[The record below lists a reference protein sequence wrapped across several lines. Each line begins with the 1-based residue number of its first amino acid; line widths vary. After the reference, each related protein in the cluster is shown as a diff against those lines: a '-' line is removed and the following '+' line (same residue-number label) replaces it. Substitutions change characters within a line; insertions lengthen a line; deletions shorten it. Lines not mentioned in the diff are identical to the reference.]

1 MLKLESLE
9 LSGFKSFA
17 EKLQLDFHS
26 NVTSIVGPNGCGK
39 SNLFDAIG
47 WVLGAQNARFLRGEK
62 MEDLIFSGTSKRKQS
77 GLAQVKLTI
86 SLDEAIP
93 IVVNGREFVQDRLEV
108 CRKLYR
114 SGESLYLI
122 NQRRCRL
129 LDVQNIMEEVGLGFS
144 SYAFIAQGQI
154 DTLLTGKPQDRRA
167 VVEEAAG
174 ILAYKSRRRRAEVR
188 LELAQQNLLR
198 VNDIVSEVEKQLRS
212 LKRQAS
218 KARRYRELVT
228 RFKEVQRLRFSLER
242 ERLTEEFKDARG
254 EKTQLTQRE
263 AAAGE
268 ALRRAEEEHSG
279 RTRVRD
285 QLEKGLNELQ
295 ARSGD
300 VRLETDRT
308 INSIRYLNEQQES
321 ANRFLVA
328 NRAEQKTLNDALQS
342 IQLEDQTL
350 KSELGEL
357 EIQEKKIGAELSAGR
372 DEHRAAARSLLE
384 TEEKIEG
391 TRRNIL
397 HLSSRTASLRNLE
410 EELRQRVRDF
420 RPRLDRLDKE
430 KQQIELAM
438 AKHHEFL
445 DEALQTLRNHQRD
458 VESILTRRR
467 ELETQR
473 SELAPLL
480 AEATLAERE
489 LNDRLIA
496 LRERLHSLQEVEVS
510 RSQYSEGV
518 RTFLQH
524 LGKST
529 VEASGTL
536 ADWIETQPEY
546 ENLVEEFLDQQLEYV
561 LVNSMDQA
569 FAGLEELRSLKS
581 GKCTFLSIQT
591 SNGFGK
597 NEGGSILTLERKPEE
612 GIYGTLA
619 ELLEMKPEVGAA
631 FRRVLP
637 AQAGAIVVSD
647 MDRAVALS
655 HTYPESTFITLG
667 GESLSP
673 RGLLSSRAGGSK
685 KLGLLSLKRQKR
697 DLQQKISQLEKDAV
711 IARRRRRDM
720 TTQLDELELALQ
732 SCQADLA
739 ELEKTGIRLEN
750 SRELLER
757 DGARQQR
764 SQQTVVGE
772 IDSVKEEA
780 ERLNERLVETSRQ
793 CTAAG
798 KEMELAECLLEQ
810 EQKTIAERRAASQ
823 RIQDHLYTL
832 DSRKQVLVERRT
844 ALQQTLDRIR
854 AQVDSLTRRTQSALE
869 AAREID
875 ARLQG
880 IASDLRSG
888 GQKKEH
894 FEKENQGLEQSLAQA
909 QKEYEEWRRQ
919 QPEHAARLK
928 SLREKAAEL
937 RDIRANLDVALARV
951 ETHFQ
956 TLQEQCR
963 EQTNLEL
970 DAVAAQ
976 VSLVGIDQEQISR
989 EFEDL
994 RTRKES
1000 FGPVNMTALEE
1011 FQEREDRCQFL
1022 TTQRTDIESSIADT
1036 QKAIRD
1042 LNRRSRQR
1050 FVEAFEAVN
1059 RNFQEYFGKLFGGGE
1074 CGMRLLDEEDL
1085 LESGIDIFAQP
1096 PGKKLQNVMLLSG
1109 GEKALTV
1116 LALLMGLFAYRPS
1129 RFCVLDEVDAPLDD
1143 TNVVRFA
1150 HLVREMSDKIQ
1161 MILITHN
1168 KRTMEVA
1175 DALYG
1180 VTMADPGVSQVVSV
1194 EF

>member
-47 WVLGAQNARFLRGEK
+47 WVLGAQNARYLRGEK
-62 MEDLIFSGTSKRKQS
+62 MEDLIFSGTGKRKQS
-77 GLAQVKLTI
+77 GVAQVKLTI
-86 SLDEAIP
+86 GLDEAIP

-114 SGESLYLI
+114 TGESLYLI

-129 LDVQNIMEEVGLGFS
+129 LDVQNILEEAGLGFS
-144 SYAFIAQGQI
+144 SYAFIAQGRI
-154 DTLLTGKPQDRRA
+154 ETLLTGKPQDRRA

-188 LELAQQNLLR
+188 LELARQNLLR

-218 KARRYRELVT
+218 KARRYRELVS
-228 RFKEVQRLRFSLER
+228 RFKDVQKLRFSLER
-242 ERLTEEFKDARG
+242 ERLAGELKNGQG
-254 EKTQLTQRE
+254 EKTQLSQRE
-263 AAAGE
+263 TDARD
-268 ALRRAEEEHSG
+268 ALCQAEEEHAG

-285 QLEKGLNELQ
+285 QLENGLSKLQ
-295 ARSGD
+295 ARSGE

-308 INSIRYLNEQQES
+308 LNSIRYLNEQQES
-321 ANRFLVA
+321 AKRFLVA
-328 NRAEQKTLNDALQS
+328 NQVEQKTLHDSLQ
-342 IQLEDQTL
+342 ILQRENQTL
-350 KSELGEL
+350 KIELSEL
-357 EIQEKKIGAELSAGR
+357 EIQEKRIEKELEMGR
-372 DEHRAAARSLLE
+372 DQHRMADRSVLKS
-384 TEEKIEG
+384 EEEVEE

-397 HLSSRTASLRNLE
+397 RLSSLTASLRNLE
-410 EELRQRVRDF
+410 EQLRQRIRVF
-420 RPRLDRLDKE
+420 KPRLDRLAKE
-430 KQQIELAM
+430 KQQTELAV
-438 AKHHEFL
+438 AKHEEL
-445 DEALQTLRNHQRD
+445 LEEALQALRTHQGA
-458 VESILTRRR
+458 VESILTQRNQL
-467 ELETQR
+467 ELRR
-473 SELAPLL
+473 SELDPVL
-480 AEATLAERE
+480 AEAMRAERE

-518 RTFLQH
+518 RKLLQH

-529 VEASGTL
+529 VQAAGTL
-536 ADWIETQPEY
+536 ADCIETQPQY

-581 GKCTFLSIQT
+581 GKCTFLSIHT
-591 SNGFGK
+591 SNGFGAS
-597 NEGGSILTLERKPEE
+597 NVPTLSLERKPEE
-612 GIYGTLA
+612 GVYGTLA
-619 ELLEMKPEVGAA
+619 ELLEMNEEVGAA

-637 AQAGAIVVSD
+637 GQAEAIVVSD

-655 HTYPESTFITLG
+655 HTYPESTFITLQ
-667 GESLSP
+667 GESLSS
-673 RGLLSSRAGGSK
+673 RGLLSSCAGGSK

-697 DLQQKISQLEKDAV
+697 ELDQRISQLEKEAV
-711 IARRRRRDM
+711 IARHRRSEM
-720 TTQLDELELALQ
+720 ATQLDEIKLELH
-732 SCQADLA
+732 SCQADLS

-750 SRELLER
+750 SRDRLLR
-757 DGARQQR
+757 DATRQQR
-764 SQQTVVGE
+764 SRQVVADE
-772 IDSVKEEA
+772 VESVKEEA
-780 ERLNERLVETSRQ
+780 SQLENRLTETSRQ
-793 CTAAG
+793 AVVAG
-798 KEMELAECLLEQ
+798 EEMKMAEGLLEQ
-810 EQKTIAERRAASQ
+810 EQRTLAECRAESQ
-823 RIQDHLYTL
+823 RTQDDLYTL
-832 DSRKQVLVERRT
+832 DSQKQVLVERRK
-844 ALQQTLDRIR
+844 ALEQTLHRIR
-854 AQVDSLTRRTQSALE
+854 EQADSWNHRTQSALE
-869 AAREID
+869 AAHETEDRWQ
-875 ARLQG
+875 R
-880 IASDLRSG
+880 IADDLKNA
-888 GQKKEH
+888 GQKQQHLENENQDL
-894 FEKENQGLEQSLAQA
+894 EKELAQA
-909 QKEYEEWRRQ
+909 QKEYEGWRSQ
-919 QPEHAARLK
+919 QPEHDARLK
-928 SLREKAAEL
+928 SLREQAAEL
-937 RDIRANLDVALARV
+937 REIRASLDIGLARI
-951 ETHFQ
+951 ETHFL

-963 EQTNLEL
+963 EQMNLDLEE
-970 DAVAAQ
+970 VAAE
-976 VSLVGIDQEQISR
+976 VSIVGIDREVISR

-994 RTRKES
+994 RQRKES
-1000 FGPVNMTALEE
+1000 FGPVNMTALAE
-1011 FQEREDRCQFL
+1011 FQEGEERQQFL

-1059 RNFQEYFGKLFGGGE
+1059 RYFQEYFDKLFGGGE
-1074 CGMRLLDEEDL
+1074 CGMRLLDEEDF

-1143 TNVVRFA
+1143 NNVDRFA
-1150 HLVREMSDKIQ
+1150 RLVREMSEKIQ

-1175 DALYG
+1175 DVLYG